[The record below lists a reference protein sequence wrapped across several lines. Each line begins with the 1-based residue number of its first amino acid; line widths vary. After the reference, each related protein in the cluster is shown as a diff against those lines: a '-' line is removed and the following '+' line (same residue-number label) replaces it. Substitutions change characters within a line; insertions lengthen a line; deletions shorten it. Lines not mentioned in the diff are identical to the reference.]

1 MSQTEKQLANAL
13 IKACEAALQKS
24 PSGNIKAVTDALQA
38 AKEFYGIEGD
48 FRDAPMRSRWDF
60 VTHSVG

>member
-24 PSGNIKAVTDALQA
+24 PSGNIKDVTDALQA
-38 AKEFYGIEGD
+38 AKEFYGLVDEV
-48 FRDAPMRSRWDF
+48 R
-60 VTHSVG
+60 HK